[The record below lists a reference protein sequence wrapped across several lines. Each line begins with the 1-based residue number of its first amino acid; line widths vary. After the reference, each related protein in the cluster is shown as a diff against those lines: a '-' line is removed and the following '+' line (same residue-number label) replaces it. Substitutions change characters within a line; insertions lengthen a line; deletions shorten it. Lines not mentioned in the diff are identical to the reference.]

1 MTFYKKITNYLSND
15 IRIKKYYI
23 FDKPIFEKISRKVN
37 GLQKTIS
44 KRISFSK
51 SFNPHIYI
59 YIYKKIY
66 TPPLPPFY
74 LKVNRITDDTFMYIQ
89 RWVDVAI
96 IYGADIYFICDKKE
110 LETLILQKIYFRNA
124 RSINFI
130 KSDIK
135 SIKKEINLKN
145 ISSKVW
151 YKAAYAHYTS
161 FFHAKKNNIKEFWNI
176 DADDTMFFEKPTAIV
191 SLMKNLEKYSRE
203 NNKEIMSLDMHV
215 SASDSKCWTYGI
227 TFTRNPENF
236 ICKSKKINNFD
247 WVKNYY
253 EMTAGQSNID
263 LFTQY
268 LKDCGDKTIGSFYFE
283 NTHFVHLAGHLLDI
297 RHLFYHWKE
306 GFIYMPIILYFFQ
319 DQTIGKIPISTEC
332 KKICLDSIEDIIDY
346 SFYFTFDVYLRKKE
360 IYEHYLTLR
369 KEKINAK

>member
-51 SFNPHIYI
+51 SFNPYIYI

-227 TFTRNPENF
+227 TFTRNP
-236 ICKSKKINNFD
+236 
-247 WVKNYY
+247 KN
-253 EMTAGQSNID
+253 
-263 LFTQY
+263 
-268 LKDCGDKTIGSFYFE
+268 K
-283 NTHFVHLAGHLLDI
+283 
-297 RHLFYHWKE
+297 
-306 GFIYMPIILYFFQ
+306 
-319 DQTIGKIPISTEC
+319 
-332 KKICLDSIEDIIDY
+332 
-346 SFYFTFDVYLRKKE
+346 
-360 IYEHYLTLR
+360 
-369 KEKINAK
+369 